1 MINASYFAKVR
12 TFLTFIFYATGF
24 RKICYNQNIFSKNLF
39 HFIATF
45 LNNLFG
51 RPVVFQADVSMRRH
65 AAEEERQSKDHRYS
79 LNNGDFSDMD
89 DDVRRRMTVSFVP
102 LMLWNIESSNFS

>member
-1 MINASYFAKVR
+1 
-12 TFLTFIFYATGF
+12 
-24 RKICYNQNIFSKNLF
+24 
-39 HFIATF
+39 
-45 LNNLFG
+45 
-51 RPVVFQADVSMRRH
+51 MRRH